1 MFLVRLGE
9 QENVEILD
17 KAEQRKQ
24 MLKLAE
30 EGLRAS
36 LLQVSIAIQIL
47 KLRNEIESFKARN
60 VNLKEV
66 EIAVLEKQLVK
77 VFETYN
83 ISKKDQDVYF
93 TNTEE
98 EMCYADMNS

>member
-17 KAEQRKQ
+17 KAAQRKQ

-60 VNLKEV
+60 VNL
-66 EIAVLEKQLVK
+66 
-77 VFETYN
+77 
-83 ISKKDQDVYF
+83 
-93 TNTEE
+93 
-98 EMCYADMNS
+98 

>member
-1 MFLVRLGE
+1 VRLGE
-9 QENVEILD
+9 QENLEILD

-60 VNLKEV
+60 VNL
-66 EIAVLEKQLVK
+66 
-77 VFETYN
+77 
-83 ISKKDQDVYF
+83 
-93 TNTEE
+93 
-98 EMCYADMNS
+98 

>member
-60 VNLKEV
+60 VNLKEA

-77 VFETYN
+77 VFETSN
-83 ISKKDQDVYF
+83 ISKKDQDVFF

>member
-30 EGLRAS
+30 ESLRAS

-60 VNLKEV
+60 VNLKEA

-77 VFETYN
+77 VFETSN

>member
-1 MFLVRLGE
+1 
-9 QENVEILD
+9 
-17 KAEQRKQ
+17 

-60 VNLKEV
+60 VNLKEA
-66 EIAVLEKQLVK
+66 EIVVLEKQLVK
-77 VFETYN
+77 VFETSN
-83 ISKKDQDVYF
+83 INKKD
-93 TNTEE
+93 
-98 EMCYADMNS
+98 